1 MGIGGVVPMDV
12 PEDVQVHLENNAAWS
27 DSVKNEKRRN
37 LRKERNGQTV
47 NSDTESP
54 RRRAEGS
61 DQSRQEADRK
71 AGRVG
76 GKCHLGQ
83 ETKGTTGKDKQE
95 AHSQAKSRSSQKVDN
110 NANEELSKML
120 GVLRRDSTPSKR
132 KAVDDLTRSN
142 PEKLARTETKHCF
155 PRNLFRE
162 VPRETPQAKGKVA
175 LQQRTT
181 GDHSQRKYSKK
192 PRDKRECCS
201 NNKKYSELLSLV
213 KNMKEEWE
221 TERKERDLREE
232 MLKARIE
239 ELERREKERRTSE

>member
-1 MGIGGVVPMDV
+1 MDV
-12 PEDVQVHLENNAAWS
+12 PEDAQFHLENNMAWS
-27 DSVKNEKRRN
+27 DSVKNEKRQN

-47 NSDTESP
+47 ISDAESP
-54 RRRAEGS
+54 LRRTQGGDHSRRER
-61 DQSRQEADRK
+61 DQK
-71 AGRVG
+71 VGRVG
-76 GKCHLGQ
+76 GKCQLGQ
-83 ETKGTTGKDKQE
+83 ETKGTPIKDKKE
-95 AHSQAKSRSSQKVDN
+95 SQSKSKSSQKADKD
-110 NANEELSKML
+110 ANEENSKML
-120 GVLRRDSTPSKR
+120 GPDSIPSKR
-132 KAVDDLTRSN
+132 KAEDDLVSSN
-142 PEKLARTETKHCF
+142 PGKLGRTET
-155 PRNLFRE
+155 NQ

-181 GDHSQRKYSKK
+181 GDHSQRIYSKK

-239 ELERREKERRTSE
+239 ELERREKKRRTSE

>member
-1 MGIGGVVPMDV
+1 MDV
-12 PEDVQVHLENNAAWS
+12 PEDVQVHLENNMAWS
-27 DSVKNEKRRN
+27 DSVKNEKRQN
-37 LRKERNGQTV
+37 LRKGRNGQTV
-47 NSDTESP
+47 ISDAESP
-54 RRRAEGS
+54 LRMTRGGDHR
-61 DQSRQEADRK
+61 
-71 AGRVG
+71 
-76 GKCHLGQ
+76 GKCQLGQ
-83 ETKGTTGKDKQE
+83 ETKGTPIKDKKE
-95 AHSQAKSRSSQKVDN
+95 SQSKSKSSQKADKD
-110 NANEELSKML
+110 ANEENSKML
-120 GVLRRDSTPSKR
+120 GPDSIPSKR
-132 KAVDDLTRSN
+132 KAEDDLVSSN
-142 PEKLARTETKHCF
+142 PGKLGRTET
-155 PRNLFRE
+155 NQ